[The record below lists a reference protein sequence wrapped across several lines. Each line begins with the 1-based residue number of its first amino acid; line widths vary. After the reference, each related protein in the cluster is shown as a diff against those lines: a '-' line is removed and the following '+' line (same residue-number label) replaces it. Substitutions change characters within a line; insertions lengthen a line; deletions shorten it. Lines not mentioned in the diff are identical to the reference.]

1 MSFDREFFHPASNC
15 CHGDFFYLAT
25 EYLGF
30 RFRLAGGF
38 QDLFPRNLDWN
49 LGISFNEF
57 GCLAVFLCRFISKE
71 FIGIGSAVQSFFY
84 GLFLRNVGILIG
96 IFSIVEAKKIFF
108 SISMSIFN
116 SP

>member
-1 MSFDREFFHPASNC
+1 M
-15 CHGDFFYLAT
+15 

>member
-1 MSFDREFFHPASNC
+1 MGTFFISLRNTLASDFDWREV
-15 CHGDFFYLAT
+15 
-25 EYLGF
+25 F
-30 RFRLAGGF
+30 RIYF
-38 QDLFPRNLDWN
+38 QEILIGILVFLSMNLDVWQ
-49 LGISFNEF
+49 
-57 GCLAVFLCRFISKE
+57 FLSRFISKE

-116 SP
+116 LP

>member
-1 MSFDREFFHPASNC
+1 M
-15 CHGDFFYLAT
+15 

-71 FIGIGSAVQSFFY
+71 FIGIGSAV
-84 GLFLRNVGILIG
+84 LFLWFV
-96 IFSIVEAKKIFF
+96 SKKCWDLDWYFF
-108 SISMSIFN
+108 DC
-116 SP
+116 